1 MCIVKELV
9 SMHSSMKTCCKKEE
23 NDNEWKRPEK
33 KKIKGEDS
41 ELGIKANIDVGRKGN

>member
-9 SMHSSMKTCCKKEE
+9 SMHSSMKTCCEKEE

-33 KKIKGEDS
+33 VQGERVAGNKS
-41 ELGIKANIDVGRKGN
+41 KHEKEKGN

>member
-1 MCIVKELV
+1 M
-9 SMHSSMKTCCKKEE
+9 
-23 NDNEWKRPEK
+23 NEKDQKK

>member
-1 MCIVKELV
+1 MI
-9 SMHSSMKTCCKKEE
+9 M
-23 NDNEWKRPEK
+23 NGKRPEK